1 MSDNFDKLRS
11 DNKPAAP
18 KKKPRRSPFR
28 RVLITLVVVL
38 LLAAVLVCG
47 AAVWGYKIS
56 VDSHIL
62 PNTYVEGIYV
72 GNMTKEEA
80 AQALRD
86 AGFDSLEGESLAVTL
101 PAGAG
106 FYVDYL
112 RSGTVLSREEA
123 VSLAYAGGHGTN
135 VFTNLWSAVK
145 SRLAPVS
152 IEMGEQPLNEDYIR
166 SCIDEGIKA
175 LNTNLNRPAYVP
187 DIENA
192 RLTLYKGAG
201 GVELDTEGLYKAIET
216 ALRSG
221 EKAIRY
227 DKLQRDLQMP
237 NFEQIYS
244 EVAVEPAS
252 AWYSEYFEVMPETVG
267 ISFGVEEAVQLWQN
281 ANIGEQVIIPLTLT
295 QPDFTAAQLE
305 ELLFRDLLGAQMT
318 YYAGSTSER
327 INNIRLAAAKLD
339 GLILL
344 PGESFSYNDVV
355 GKRTEEAGFQYADAY
370 SDGQVVPELGGGIC
384 QVSSTLYSASLYAR
398 MKILSRTN
406 HYFKVGYLDYGM
418 DATVSW
424 GGPDFKFRNDRE
436 LPIKLA
442 AYLNEDE
449 GSLVVE
455 VWGTDFDGIRVQL
468 RTVVE
473 PVYDSEYPDVQIGNS
488 VTTYS
493 DMYDVDGNYLDTSRV
508 NSGVYYF
515 HDEDIEWPKG
525 VEKRLSDAFN
535 TEKPQEWDAYL

>member
-1 MSDNFDKLRS
+1 MSDNYDKLL
-11 DNKPAAP
+11 NNNMQAAP
-18 KKKPRRSPFR
+18 KKKPRRSPFK

-38 LLAAVLVCG
+38 LVAALLVCG
-47 AAVWGYKIS
+47 AGVWGYKVS
-56 VDSHIL
+56 VDKRIL
-62 PNTYVEGIYV
+62 PNTYVGGVFV
-72 GNMTKEEA
+72 GGMTREEA
-80 AQALRD
+80 SDALRD
-86 AGFDSLEGESLAVTL
+86 AGFDAHAGDSLAISL

-106 FYVDYL
+106 FWVDYL
-112 RSGTVLSREEA
+112 RSGAVLSREDA
-123 VSLAYAGGHGTN
+123 VELAYAPGHGTN
-135 VFTNLWSAVK
+135 VFANLWAAVK
-145 SRLAPVS
+145 SRLAPTT
-152 IEMGEQPLNEDYIR
+152 IEMEEMPLDEDYIR
-166 SCIDEGIKA
+166 SCMDEGVKA

-187 DIENA
+187 DIDNA

-216 ALRSG
+216 ALRAG
-221 EKAIRY
+221 EKGIRF
-227 DKLQRDLQMP
+227 DKLSKGPELP
-237 NFEQIYS
+237 NFEQIYA

-252 AWYSEYFEVMPETVG
+252 AWYSESFEVMPETVG
-267 ISFGVEEAVQLWQN
+267 VSFGVEEAVQLWQN
-281 ANIGEQVIIPLTLT
+281 ANVGEQVIIPLTLT
-295 QPDFTAAQLE
+295 QPDFTAEQLE
-305 ELLFRDLLGAQMT
+305 GLLFRDLLGAQMT

-424 GGPDFKFRNDRE
+424 GGPDYKFRNDRE
-436 LPIKLA
+436 LPVKIA

-455 VWGTDFDGIRVQL
+455 IWGTDFDGIRVQL

-473 PVYDSEYPDVQIGNS
+473 PVYDSEYTDVQIGNS

-493 DMYDVDGNYLDTSRV
+493 DMYDLDGNLIDTSRA

-535 TEKPQEWDAYL
+535 TDTTPERDIYM

>member
-1 MSDNFDKLRS
+1 MSDNFDKLLNNNTQ
-11 DNKPAAP
+11 DAP
-18 KKKPRRSPFR
+18 KKKPRRSPFKR
-28 RVLITLVVVL
+28 AALTLVIVL
-38 LLAAVLVCG
+38 LLAALIVCG
-47 AAVWGYKIS
+47 AAVWGYKVS
-56 VDSHIL
+56 VDKRIL
-62 PNTYVEGIYV
+62 PNTYVGGVYV
-72 GNMTKEEA
+72 GGMTKEEA
-80 AQALRD
+80 DQALRD
-86 AGFDSLEGESLAVTL
+86 AGFDTLEGQSLTVTL

-112 RSGTVLSREEA
+112 RSGAIMSRDEA
-123 VSLAYAGGHGTN
+123 VNGAYRLGHGTN
-135 VFTNLWSAVK
+135 VFTNLWASVK
-145 SRLAPVS
+145 SRLAPVV
-152 IEMGEQPLNEDYIR
+152 IESAGHALDEAYIR
-166 SCIDEGIKA
+166 ACMDEGVKA

-187 DIENA
+187 DLENA
-192 RLTLYKGAG
+192 RLVLYKGAG

-216 ALRSG
+216 ALRGG
-221 EKAIRY
+221 EKAIRF
-227 DKLQRDLQMP
+227 DKLAKGPDMP

-244 EVAVEPAS
+244 EVAVEPVS
-252 AWYSEYFEVMPETVG
+252 AWYSESFEVMPETVG
-267 ISFGVEEAVQLWQN
+267 VSFGVEEAVQLWQN
-281 ANIGEQVIIPLTLT
+281 ANVGEQVIIPLTMT
-295 QPDFTAAQLE
+295 QPDYTAEQLE
-305 ELLFRDLLGAQMT
+305 GLLFRDLLGAQMT
-318 YYAGSTSER
+318 YYTGSTAER
-327 INNIRLAAAKLD
+327 INNIRLAAGKLD

-344 PGESFSYNDVV
+344 PGESFSYNDTV

-436 LPIKLA
+436 LPIKIA

-455 VWGTDFDGIRVQL
+455 IWGTDFDGIRVQL
-468 RTVVE
+468 HHVDE
-473 PVYDSEYPDVQIGNS
+473 PVYDEEYRNVQIGNS
-488 VTTYS
+488 VVTYS
-493 DMYDVDGNYLDTSRV
+493 DLYDLDGNYLDTARV

-515 HDEDIEWPKG
+515 HDENIEWPDG

-535 TEKPQEWDAYL
+535 TDKTQSTDLYL

>member
-1 MSDNFDKLRS
+1 MSDNFDKLLNNNIES
-11 DNKPAAP
+11 AP
-18 KKKPRRSPFR
+18 KKKTRRSPFR
-28 RVLITLVVVL
+28 RILLTLVIL
-38 LLAAVLVCG
+38 LLVAALAVCG
-47 AAVWGYKIS
+47 TAVWGYKVS
-56 VDSHIL
+56 VDRHIL
-62 PNTYVEGIYV
+62 PNTYINGVYV
-72 GNMTKEEA
+72 GGMTREEA
-80 AQALRD
+80 DQALRD
-86 AGFDSLEGESLAVTL
+86 AGFGALEGESLAVTL

-106 FYVDYL
+106 FWVDYL
-112 RSGTVLSREEA
+112 RAGAVLSRDRA
-123 VSLAYAGGHGTN
+123 VDLAYAGGHGTN
-135 VFTNLWSAVK
+135 VFTNLWDSVK
-145 SRLAPVS
+145 CRLAPVS
-152 IEMGEQPLNEDYIR
+152 IETGELPLDEAYIR
-166 SCIDEGIKA
+166 SCMDEGIRS
-175 LNTNLNRPAYVP
+175 LNTNLNRPAYAA
-187 DIENA
+187 DAENA
-192 RLTLYKGAG
+192 RLVLHKGAG
-201 GVELDTEGLYKAIET
+201 GVELDTDGLYTAIDT

-221 EKAIRY
+221 EKAIRF
-227 DKLQRDLQMP
+227 DKLLREPEMP
-237 NFEQIYS
+237 NFEQIYN
-244 EVAVEPAS
+244 EVAVEPAN
-252 AWYSEYFEVMPETVG
+252 AWYSETFEVMPETVG
-267 ISFGVEEAVQLWQN
+267 ISFGVEDAKQLWLK
-281 ANIGEQVIIPLTLT
+281 ANVGEQVIIPLTLT

-344 PGESFSYNDVV
+344 PGESFSYNDTV

-436 LPIKLA
+436 LPVKIA

-455 VWGTDFDGIRVQL
+455 IWGTDFDGIRVQL
-468 RTVVE
+468 RTVVD
-473 PVYDSEYPDVQIGNS
+473 PVYDDEFPDVQIGNS

-493 DMYDVDGNYLDTSRV
+493 DMYDLDGNYLDTSRA

-515 HDEDIEWPKG
+515 HDENIEWPDG

-535 TEKPQEWDAYL
+535 NDKPQERDIYM

>member
-1 MSDNFDKLRS
+1 MSDNFDKLLNNNIP
-11 DNKPAAP
+11 DAP
-18 KKKPRRSPFR
+18 KRRPRRNPLKR
-28 RVLITLVVVL
+28 ILITLLIVL
-38 LLAAVLVCG
+38 LLAAVLVCA

-56 VDSHIL
+56 VDGHIL
-62 PNTYVEGIYV
+62 PNTYISGVYV
-72 GNMTKEEA
+72 GGMTREEA
-80 AQALRD
+80 DQALRS
-86 AGFDSLEGESLAVTL
+86 AGFDALEGQSLAVTL

-112 RSGTVLSREEA
+112 RSGAVLSRDSA
-123 VSLAYAGGHGTN
+123 IDLAYAAGHGTN
-135 VFTNLWSAVK
+135 VFTNLWAAVK
-145 SRLAPVS
+145 SHLAPAS
-152 IEMGEQPLNEDYIR
+152 IEPGELPLDAEYIR
-166 SCIDEGIKA
+166 SCMDEGIRS
-175 LNTNLNRPAYVP
+175 LNTNLNRPAYAA
-187 DIENA
+187 DLENA
-192 RLTLYKGAG
+192 RLVLYKGTGA
-201 GVELDTEGLYKAIET
+201 ELDSEGLYRAIET
-216 ALRSG
+216 ALRAG
-221 EKAIRY
+221 EKAIRF
-227 DKLQRDLQMP
+227 DTLAKQPVMP

-244 EVAVEPAS
+244 EVAVEPS
-252 AWYSEYFEVMPETVG
+252 NAWYSETFEVMPETVG
-267 ISFGVEEAVQLWQN
+267 VSFGVEEAAQLWQN
-281 ANIGEQVIIPLTLT
+281 ANVGEQVIVPLTMT

-318 YYAGSTSER
+318 YYAGSTAER

-344 PGESFSYNDVV
+344 PGESFSYNDTV

-436 LPIKLA
+436 LPIKIA
-442 AYLNEDE
+442 AYLNEGE

-455 VWGTDFDGIRVQL
+455 IWGTDFDGIKVQL

-473 PVYDSEYPDVQIGNS
+473 PVYDQEYWDVQIGNS
-488 VTTYS
+488 VVTYS
-493 DMYDVDGNYLDTSRV
+493 DQYDLDGNYLDTARV

-515 HDEDIEWPKG
+515 HDENIEWPEG
-525 VEKRLSDAFN
+525 VDKRLSDAFN
-535 TEKPQEWDAYL
+535 TDKPQERDAYL

>member
-11 DNKPAAP
+11 DNKPAVP

-123 VSLAYAGGHGTN
+123 VALAYAGGHGTN

-175 LNTNLNRPAYVP
+175 LNTNLNRPAYIP

-201 GVELDTEGLYKAIET
+201 GVELDTDGLYKAIET

-252 AWYSEYFEVMPETVG
+252 AWYSESFEVMPETVG

-281 ANIGEQVIIPLTLT
+281 ANLGEQVIIPLTLT

-449 GSLVVE
+449 SSLVVE

-493 DMYDVDGNYLDTSRV
+493 DMYDVDGNYLDTSRA

-525 VEKRLSDAFN
+525 VEKRLSDAFA
-535 TEKPQEWDAYL
+535 TPEPARDPYM